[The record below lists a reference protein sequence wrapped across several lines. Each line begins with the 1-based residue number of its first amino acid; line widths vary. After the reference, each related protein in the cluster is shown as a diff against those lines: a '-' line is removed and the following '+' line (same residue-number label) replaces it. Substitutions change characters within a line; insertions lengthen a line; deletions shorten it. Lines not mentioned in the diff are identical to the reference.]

1 MIGSV
6 ECNNRVF
13 LAPMAG
19 VTDLPFRLLVREFG
33 CALCFTE
40 MVSAQ
45 GLLRGTAKTYRY
57 LDSTAVDHP
66 LGVQIFGFDPD
77 AMAAAARIVAEK
89 GADLVDI
96 NMGCPVRKVIKTGA
110 GAALMRNPTLAARIV
125 SRVKEVTGC
134 PVTVKMR
141 AGWSP
146 SQVNAVDIA
155 LAAEDAGADAVIV
168 HPRTAV
174 QGYSGEA
181 DWEMIRRVKDAV
193 AVPVVGSGDIRRPE
207 DAVTMMTMTGC
218 DAVMIGRG
226 ALGNPWLID
235 GTCRLI
241 EGKPVRAV
249 PSLDERFSIVLKH
262 LDLCC
267 TYYGDIV
274 GIRVFRKHLL
284 WYTKG
289 LPQGACFRRNAVAVV
304 SRQDIRNMLGDYFSQ
319 IDAVSILH
327 S

>member
-1 MIGSV
+1 
-6 ECNNRVF
+6 
-13 LAPMAG
+13 MAG
-19 VTDLPFRLLVREFG
+19 VSDLPFRLLVREFG

-45 GLLRGTAKTYRY
+45 GLLRGTEKTYRY
-57 LDSTAVDHP
+57 LDSTAGDHP
-66 LGVQIFGFDPD
+66 LGVQVFGVDPD
-77 AMAAAARIVAEK
+77 AMAEAARIVTEK

-96 NMGCPVRKVIKTGA
+96 NMGCPVRKVVKTGA
-110 GAALMRNPTLAARIV
+110 GAALMRNPTLAVRIV
-125 SRVKEVTGC
+125 SRVKDAAGC

-141 AGWSP
+141 AGWGP

-155 LAAEDAGADAVIV
+155 LAAEDAGADAIII

-174 QGYSGEA
+174 QGYSGGA
-181 DWEMIRRVKDAV
+181 DWGVIRRVKAAV

-207 DAVTMMTMTGC
+207 DAVKMMAVTGC

-226 ALGNPWLID
+226 VMGNPWLID
-235 GTCRLI
+235 NAYRFM
-241 EGKPVRAV
+241 EGQSACAA
-249 PSLDERFSIVLKH
+249 PSLDERFAIVMKH
-262 LDLCC
+262 LEFCC
-267 TYYGDIV
+267 TYYGDTV

-289 LPQGACFRRNAVAVV
+289 LPQGAFFRRNAVAVD
-304 SRQDIRNMLGDYFSQ
+304 SRQDIRNMLMDYFSR
-319 IDAVSILH
+319 IETGSVLH